1 MSTPFKIDFVGIG
14 ASKSGTTWLGHM
26 LEVHPQ
32 LCMSVPKEVHF
43 FNDTLTYRNRI
54 MEFNYHKG
62 VSWYKKH
69 FNHCKAGS
77 LKGDITPRY
86 SHDPKSPQ
94 RIYDHNKD
102 IKIFYCLRSPV
113 DRIESHYNFAK
124 YFVGKED
131 RPMEQAIREEPE
143 FIIMSMYFRNLN
155 QYLQLFPKEQ
165 IMLIWFE
172 DIRDRPE
179 GLLEEV
185 YRFLNVDPSFRPAR
199 MNEKSNPGRASK
211 NSRLQDRIRQL
222 NHWLISLGF
231 SGFVNRIKKAGIG
244 DFVQRLNSKPLRKE
258 KITPEIK
265 AWIIDQVRDDVLQ
278 LQAWSGR
285 DLSHWLK

>member
-1 MSTPFKIDFVGIG
+1 
-14 ASKSGTTWLGHM
+14 
-26 LEVHPQ
+26 
-32 LCMSVPKEVHF
+32 
-43 FNDTLTYRNRI
+43 